1 MILGVENIIRYFNEW
16 NDSKPNKPVK
26 FILAK
31 RNVTILCPP
40 NQSRLLQ
47 TIPTPLIFYGSMRYM
62 KNIG

>member
-26 FILAK
+26 SILAK

-40 NQSRLLQ
+40 TVQVATSDPN
-47 TIPTPLIFYGSMRYM
+47 TPLSTAACTS
-62 KNIG
+62 